1 MKRMKNL
8 LVLIIALVVVF
19 GFACSNKTSNS
30 EESYQGHK
38 VEVKEVVYAN
48 SYTYLNVTENEEDF
62 WIAIPK
68 MVANVGATYYY
79 DGALEMKNFESKDL
93 NRVFETVYFV
103 ERVSEHPATTAS
115 APIVSPHGDSPHST
129 GSKVAANK
137 EEIKIEGVEGSVTIE
152 ELFKNKEKYAAKEI
166 LVRGKV
172 VKINLGIMNKNW
184 IHIQDGTGTASDF
197 DLTVTTIQEDLTV
210 GDVVTCKGVITL
222 NKDFGAGYTYN
233 VIMEDASFEK

>member
-1 MKRMKNL
+1 MKNL
-8 LVLIIALVVVF
+8 LILIIALVVVF

-30 EESYQGHK
+30 EDSYQGHK

-48 SYTYLNVTENEEDF
+48 SYTYLNVTENEEYF

-68 MVANVGATYYY
+68 MVVNIGATYYY

-103 ERVSEHPATTAS
+103 ERVNEQPATAAS
-115 APIVSPHGDSPHST
+115 APIVSPHST
-129 GSKVAANK
+129 GSKLAANK
-137 EEIKIEGVEGSVTIE
+137 EEIKIEGVEGSITIE
-152 ELFKNKEKYAAKEI
+152 DLFKNKNKYATKEI

-197 DLTVTTIQEDLTV
+197 DLTVTTIQENLTV
-210 GDVVTCKGVITL
+210 GDIVTCKGIVTL
-222 NKDFGAGYTYN
+222 NKDFGAGYSYN
-233 VIMEDASFEK
+233 VIIEDATFEK